1 MVVVPMRFPADTII
15 SIYESEGRAIEIDW
29 PESSILPIKGRA
41 YTVQSSR
48 RAGKIRIV
56 VLHAIE
62 DGLRAEVM
70 IASAVEMP
78 TYLGKSGGYTT
89 KPSHAMSTYRPGSDS
104 GPVPIVAEGEPE
116 SLTRSEASDMARRT
130 RYQRIE
136 GNRLKLSDL
145 YEALSD
151 LRNDPNFSKHES
163 DVKFMESLAHKL
175 EAEIAKDDARH
186 LADLQE
192 AS

>member
-1 MVVVPMRFPADTII
+1 VRFPADTVIE
-15 SIYESEGRAIEIDW
+15 IYESEGRAIEIDW
-29 PESSILPIKGRA
+29 PASSILPIKGRA

-48 RAGKIRIV
+48 RAGRLSIV
-56 VLHAIE
+56 VLHSID
-62 DGLRAEVM
+62 DGLRAAVM
-70 IASAVEMP
+70 IEAAVDMP

-89 KPSHAMSTYRPGSDS
+89 NATHAMSTYRPGTDN

-116 SLTRSEASDMARRT
+116 ALTASEATEMSRRT
-130 RYQRIE
+130 RFGRME
-136 GNRLKLSDL
+136 DNRLKVGDL

-151 LRNDPNFSKHES
+151 LRNDPNFSKHKS

-175 EAEIAKDDARH
+175 EAEVAKDDARH
-186 LADLQE
+186 LVDLRE